1 MPSLAMGRSSKA
13 EIREFLLVS
22 IRQHSPRRWHPFWP
36 RLHPSPSNYV
46 LTSSIRLPG
55 LGWPA
60 TITLTTLFTTRHLE
74 TPMSDL
80 EMPALIQQLQ
90 KSNRRWRWLAI
101 SLLAVIGL
109 ALPLLATSA
118 VVLKVRAEQ
127 EAMAAQDAAEQA
139 RQQAQKAAEKARQQ
153 ELQRRFDEQR
163 KAVDEFKNKG
173 RNP

>member
-1 MPSLAMGRSSKA
+1 
-13 EIREFLLVS
+13 
-22 IRQHSPRRWHPFWP
+22 
-36 RLHPSPSNYV
+36 
-46 LTSSIRLPG
+46 
-55 LGWPA
+55 
-60 TITLTTLFTTRHLE
+60 
-74 TPMSDL
+74 MSDL